1 MPNKRRNLAIFTVLL
16 PLLNLQKIAGKT
28 VYHIYNKLYSKWLIL
43 NSRVAARRGAARWVE
58 IFGNVY
64 KIACMVDLSVFLFIN
79 IFFQKPGGRLAV
91 FHTQS
96 HDSCVHFLLLNCSS
110 KQNRNSLS
118 WDSFPKLNSG
128 NNMIIINDQSHSER
142 VNE

>member
-1 MPNKRRNLAIFTVLL
+1 
-16 PLLNLQKIAGKT
+16 
-28 VYHIYNKLYSKWLIL
+28 
-43 NSRVAARRGAARWVE
+43 
-58 IFGNVY
+58 
-64 KIACMVDLSVFLFIN
+64 MVDSSVFCF
-79 IFFQKPGGRLAV
+79 FFQKPGGRLAV

-96 HDSCVHFLLLNCSS
+96 HDSCVHFLLLNYSS

>member
-1 MPNKRRNLAIFTVLL
+1 MYGQILY
-16 PLLNLQKIAGKT
+16 
-28 VYHIYNKLYSKWLIL
+28 VYKLWAYTKQSG
-43 NSRVAARRGAARWVE
+43 RGAARWVE
-58 IFGNVY
+58 IFGNFY
-64 KIACMVDLSVFLFIN
+64 KIACMVVIFFF
-79 IFFQKPGGRLAV
+79 FFQKPGGRLAV

-96 HDSCVHFLLLNCSS
+96 HDSCVHFLLLNYSS